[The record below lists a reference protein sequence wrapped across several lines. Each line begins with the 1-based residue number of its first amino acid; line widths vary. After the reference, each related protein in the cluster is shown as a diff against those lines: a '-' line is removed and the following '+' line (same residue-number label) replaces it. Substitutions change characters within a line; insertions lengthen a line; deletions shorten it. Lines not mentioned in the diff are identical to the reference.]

1 MRRVSAA
8 VMVLIACLAIGSV
21 SVATAKKKGRVGA
34 RISLAVSATPPSPY
48 SQGGGTYSGHIKTS
62 KRCRK
67 GRRVT
72 IKHNGSPIGNSTSS
86 RKGNYSFFS
95 PVVPALGTY
104 VAKAHKKV
112 FNNKKKHKKV
122 VCGAAKSNTVTVP

>member
-1 MRRVSAA
+1 MKRVCAA
-8 VMVLIACLAIGSV
+8 VMVMVVCLAIGSV
-21 SVATAKKKGRVGA
+21 SIATAKKKGKVGA
-34 RISLAVSATPPSPY
+34 TISLTISSTSPSPY
-48 SQGGGTYSGHIKTS
+48 SQGSGAYYGHINSS

-72 IKHNGSPIGNSTSS
+72 IKHNGSPIGNSTSD

-95 PVVPALGTY
+95 AVVPASGTY
-104 VAKAHKKV
+104 TAKAHKKV